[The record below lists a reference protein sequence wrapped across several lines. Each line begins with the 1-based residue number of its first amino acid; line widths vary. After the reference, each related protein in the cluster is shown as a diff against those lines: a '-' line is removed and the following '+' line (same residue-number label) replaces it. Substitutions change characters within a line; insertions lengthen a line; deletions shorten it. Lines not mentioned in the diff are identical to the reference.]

1 MEKLRFPLFLFAL
14 AAGAVLALSC
24 GSSTA
29 ISGLIRQP
37 QSITLSPATADA
49 QNYPNGQVQ
58 FIVTAH
64 YNTAPDTITPAS
76 ATWGACYQN
85 APSTAVSVSNE
96 GLAQCANGA
105 SGRYTIFAFDMTNC
119 NVITACG
126 GGCTVVGTAQLT
138 CP

>member
-14 AAGAVLALSC
+14 AGAAMFAWCC
-24 GSSTA
+24 GSSTS

-37 QSITLSPATADA
+37 QSINLSPATADA
-49 QNYPNGQVQ
+49 QNYPDGQVQ
-58 FIVTAH
+58 FIATGH
-64 YNTAPDTITPAS
+64 YNTAPYTVSPQS

-85 APSTAVSVSNE
+85 ATTTAVSVTNG
-96 GLAQCANGA
+96 GLAQCAHGA
-105 SGRYTIFAFDMTNC
+105 SGTYTIFAFVMTNC
-119 NVITACG
+119 NAITACG

>member
-1 MEKLRFPLFLFAL
+1 MEKLRFPLFFFAL
-14 AAGAVLALSC
+14 AAAAMLAFSC
-24 GSSTA
+24 GSSTS

-49 QNYPNGQVQ
+49 QNYPDGQVQ
-58 FIVTAH
+58 FVATGH
-64 YNTAPDTITPAS
+64 YNAAPYTVTPQS

-85 APSTAVSVSNE
+85 AHSTAVSVTNE

-105 SGRYTIFAFDMTNC
+105 SGTYTIFAFDMTNC

-126 GGCTVVGTAQLT
+126 GGCTVVGSAQLT

>member
-1 MEKLRFPLFLFAL
+1 MERPRFFLLSFAT
-14 AAGAVLALSC
+14 AVAGWLALSC
-24 GSSTA
+24 GASS

-49 QNYPNGQVQ
+49 LDYPEGHVQ
-58 FIVTAH
+58 FTATGH
-64 YNTAPDTITPAS
+64 YSTAPHTVTPQA

-85 APSTAVSVSNE
+85 APTTAVSVTTG

-105 SGRYTIFAFDMTNC
+105 AGTYTIFAFDMTNC
-119 NVITACG
+119 NAITACG